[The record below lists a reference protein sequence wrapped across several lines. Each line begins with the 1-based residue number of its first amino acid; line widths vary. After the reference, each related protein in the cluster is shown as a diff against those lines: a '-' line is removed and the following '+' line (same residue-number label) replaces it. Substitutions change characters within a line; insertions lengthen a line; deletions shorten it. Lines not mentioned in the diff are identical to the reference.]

1 MLWIFSVITIV
12 ILYYAYVYLKD
23 LKTCGCAQSIYVDRL
38 KILEE
43 FLLGFNVLN
52 FIMVI
57 FGSLQIFKTIN
68 NYKEHIMKFIM
79 LFGIG
84 MLLFHIYFVY
94 TTYKFSTN
102 IKPDCLCADTWEKYY
117 IYLQSGLMV
126 LIVLFTTVFAGVVA
140 FKNIPL
146 DVIGENV
153 IKSYTK
159 TEPIK
164 TENTRSRRYRSKTRS
179 RSKRV

>member
-1 MLWIFSVITIV
+1 MLWILNVITIV
-12 ILYYAYVYLKD
+12 LLYYAYVYLKN
-23 LKTCGCAQSIYVDRL
+23 LKNCDCAQSIYVRRL
-38 KILEE
+38 KILEQ
-43 FLLGFNVLN
+43 FLLGFNVFN

-84 MLLFHIYFVY
+84 MFIFHIYFVY
-94 TTYKFSTN
+94 TTYKFSEN
-102 IKPDCLCADTWEKYY
+102 IKPNCLCADTWEKYY
-117 IYLQSGLMV
+117 IYLQSGVMA
-126 LIVLFTTVFAGVVA
+126 LIVLLTTVLAGIVA
-140 FKNIPL
+140 FKSIPL

-159 TEPIK
+159 NETIK
-164 TENTRSRRYRSKTRS
+164 PENTRSRRYRSKTRS